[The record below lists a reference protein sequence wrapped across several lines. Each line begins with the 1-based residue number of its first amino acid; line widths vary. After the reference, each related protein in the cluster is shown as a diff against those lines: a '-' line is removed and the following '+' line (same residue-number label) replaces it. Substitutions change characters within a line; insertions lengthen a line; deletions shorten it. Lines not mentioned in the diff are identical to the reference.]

1 VPAPPNKLERLG
13 ESALKELAQLGC
25 GLELWDW
32 LQFLE
37 CRSERIGET
46 PDRSRSEFLVPRLE
60 VEVMDTAGEV
70 FGSVQFALHECLVDD
85 HLGGDVRQFTPLPC
99 FHLLSHGLEVSLHSV
114 DAD

>member
-1 VPAPPNKLERLG
+1 MG
-13 ESALKELAQLGC
+13 ESAMRARAQLGC
-25 GLELWDW
+25 GLALWDR

-37 CRSERIGET
+37 CRSERMGET

-85 HLGGDVRQFTPLPC
+85 HLCRDVRQFTPLPC
-99 FHLLSHGLEVSLHSV
+99 FHLLSHGLEV
-114 DAD
+114 